1 MIKEAVGAITS
12 KQIQFDHGTSLKVAR
27 AIFGVGTREMAK
39 EFGVGP
45 SAINKWE
52 NTRRW
57 NAERVSSVSEFFGM
71 TEQAFTSM
79 AQRALSEAVSADR
92 QALNDHLT
100 EYHPRHSKQTKQI
113 MRHYDKIHALL
124 REIEGVE

>member
-12 KQIQFDHGTSLKVAR
+12 KHIQFDHGTSLKVAR

-52 NTRRW
+52 NTRKW
-57 NAERVSSVSEFFGM
+57 NQERLSAVAEFFGM
-71 TEQAFTSM
+71 DQDWFESM
-79 AQRALSEAVSADR
+79 AQRALSEAVRAD
-92 QALNDHLT
+92 QEALERHLA
-100 EYHPRHSKQTKQI
+100 EFHPYKSKQMRQI
-113 MRHYDKIHALL
+113 MRHYDKIYALL
-124 REIEGVE
+124 QEVEEIR